1 MIVRAVDQAK
11 FGYLQLAVVF
21 LFHHYFLFLIL
32 LNYAYRSRSD
42 VGLLRVAL

>member
-1 MIVRAVDQAK
+1 MIVKAVDQAK
-11 FGYLQLAVVF
+11 SGCLQLRLYSF
-21 LFHHYFLFLIL
+21 SHHYFLFLIL